1 MSIHWSV
8 IIAAELTALI
18 VGTYYF
24 KNIKQKFLY
33 LYLFVVVGVCTD
45 IFLTILIKLGFHN
58 LWVSHIYFPLEFILI
73 ALFYKSHLS
82 PVLKQRWIILIIFII
97 VLYSLFNVAFIQEL
111 HERSNLRP
119 LSSLILVAFSLL
131 YFYCIMI
138 ESRIG
143 KLTAEPMIWINSAI
157 LFFFATLLFYNML
170 ITPALHRSIKLARK
184 IGYINRLSVVIF
196 YLVIAYSFYL
206 EGRKLVIDKRV
217 HKE

>member
-8 IIAAELTALI
+8 IISAELSALI

-24 KNIKQKFLY
+24 KKIKQKFLY

-45 IFLTILIKLGFHN
+45 LFLTILIKLSFHN

-82 PVLKQRWIILIIFII
+82 PVLKQRWIILIIFIF
-97 VLYSLFNVAFIQEL
+97 VLYSLFNVAFIQKL
-111 HERSNLRP
+111 QERSNLRP

-131 YFYCIMI
+131 YFYRIMI
-138 ESRIG
+138 KSRIR
-143 KLTAEPMIWINSAI
+143 KLSAESLIWINSAI

-170 ITPALHRSIKLARK
+170 ITPALHRSIQLARK

-206 EGRKLVIDKRV
+206 EGRKTKSDKHVRL
-217 HKE
+217 K